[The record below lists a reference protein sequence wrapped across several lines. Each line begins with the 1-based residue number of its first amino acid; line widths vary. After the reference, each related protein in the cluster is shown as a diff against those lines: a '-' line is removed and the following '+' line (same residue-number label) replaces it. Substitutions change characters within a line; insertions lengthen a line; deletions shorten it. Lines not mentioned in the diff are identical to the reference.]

1 MIPEDFRAGLD
12 MSTLD
17 NEHWMCTCGNKI
29 SSTKSRCGKCHV
41 SREFS
46 SLIFFVHSMYK
57 DLHSLILLQ
66 SWRGGKRKGGWKIK
80 VTQTVDD
87 SGIEWEKDWSC
98 CDVMIPAAKKRC
110 GKCNGWRGGKRV
122 AKVAK
127 ISKAAARVTAASA
140 KSGREGPLPVATPVK
155 AAGEMMASTMAA
167 TLHATPILAEPT
179 LPSPE
184 PVGAKTDH
192 TITEFI

>member
-1 MIPEDFRAGLD
+1 M
-12 MSTLD
+12 
-17 NEHWMCTCGNKI
+17 
-29 SSTKSRCGKCHV
+29 V
-41 SREFS
+41 
-46 SLIFFVHSMYK
+46 
-57 DLHSLILLQ
+57 LLQ

-127 ISKAAARVTAASA
+127 IAKAASA
-140 KSGREGPLPVATPVK
+140 KSGREGGPPAVATPVK

-184 PVGAKTDH
+184 PVGGKTDY
-192 TITEFI
+192 TATEFI